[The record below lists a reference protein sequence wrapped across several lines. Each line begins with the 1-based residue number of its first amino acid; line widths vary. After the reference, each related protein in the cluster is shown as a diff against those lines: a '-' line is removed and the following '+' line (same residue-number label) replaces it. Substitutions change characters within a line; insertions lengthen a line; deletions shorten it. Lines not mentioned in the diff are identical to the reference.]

1 MKQYKCQYPD
11 CETISTIR
19 SKVKNKDSEYYG
31 LYVCNYHASQLRP
44 RKVSEKTQRTQ
55 KARKEQRSDYP
66 EFYQRHILQAEGSRC
81 LECNK
86 RLYGNSS
93 SNIVHIL
100 AKSLSP
106 EVATLDENIIYLCGI
121 YSENQ
126 CHSLFDSS
134 MEKRSQMKCFPETLE
149 RYKLMR
155 DKIKNISHEV
165 LFYESLI

>member
-1 MKQYKCQYPD
+1 MKHYKCQYPN

-19 SKVKNKDSEYYG
+19 SKVKDPDSEYYG

-44 RKVSEKTQRTQ
+44 RRVSEKTQRTQ

-93 SNIVHIL
+93 NFIPHVLS
-100 AKSLSP
+100 KSLSP
-106 EVATLDENIIYLCGI
+106 EVATNDDNILCYLCG
-121 YSENQ
+121 N
-126 CHSLFDSS
+126 CHTKFDSS
-134 MEKRSQMKCFPETLE
+134 LEKRSQMNCFPKSVEQYKLLKPYLTNITAETLF
-149 RYKLMR
+149 Y
-155 DKIKNISHEV
+155 DKCLE
-165 LFYESLI
+165 

>member
-1 MKQYKCQYPD
+1 MKQYKCQYPY
-11 CETISTIR
+11 CETMSTIR

-44 RKVSEKTQRTQ
+44 RRVSEKTQRTQ

-93 SNIVHIL
+93 NFIPHVLS
-100 AKSLSP
+100 KSLSP
-106 EVATLDENIIYLCGI
+106 EVATNDQNILAYLC
-121 YSENQ
+121 SE
-126 CHSLFDSS
+126 HHTEFDSS
-134 MEKRSQMKCFPETLE
+134 LEKRSQMKCFPQSIEQYKLLKPNLINITAETLF
-149 RYKLMR
+149 Y
-155 DKIKNISHEV
+155 DKFLK
-165 LFYESLI
+165 

>member
-1 MKQYKCQYPD
+1 MKQYKCEYPN

-44 RKVSEKTQRTQ
+44 KTVSDKTRRTQ
-55 KARKEQRSDYP
+55 KARKEQRFDYP
-66 EFYQRHILQAEGSRC
+66 QFYQKHILQAEGSRC
-81 LECNK
+81 LECGK
-86 RLYGNSS
+86 RLYSNSS

-134 MEKRSQMKCFPETLE
+134 LEKRSQMNCFSKSVEQ
-149 RYKLMR
+149 YKLLR